1 MSEFI
6 EARLLDEV
14 ANGFQGGPT
23 WYTETVD
30 MKSGVIRRL
39 AVRSRPR
46 YRFSAPYQ
54 NISPTKT
61 ALVISAFNACQGAAR
76 GFRFKDWA
84 DYSVTAESIG
94 NTPGA
99 NSNPVQLYKSY
110 TFGGTTVSRPI
121 KKPVSG
127 SVTVYS
133 NGVSKAGT
141 LDATTGLFTPTTAWT
156 AAQALTW
163 TGQFDVPVRFSSDE
177 LIFDFNTLNALS
189 ANIDLEEVFF

>member
-1 MSEFI
+1 MPDFI
-6 EARLLDEV
+6 ETRLLDEV
-14 ANGFQGGPT
+14 ANGFGGGPT
-23 WYTETVD
+23 WYTQQVEL
-30 MKSGVIRRL
+30 KSGIVRRT
-39 AVRSRPR
+39 AIRSRPR

-61 ALVISAFNACQGAAR
+61 ALIIAAFNACQGSAV

-84 DYSVTAESIG
+84 DYSVTAHAIG

-99 NSNPVQLYKSY
+99 NMTPVQLYKSY
-110 TFGGTTVSRPI
+110 TFGSTTVTRPI
-121 KKPVSG
+121 KKPVSA
-127 SVTVYS
+127 TVYS

-141 LDATTGLFTPTTAWT
+141 LDTTTGIFTPTTNWT

-163 TGQFDVPVRFSSDE
+163 TGEFDVPVRFSSDD

-189 ANIDLEEVFF
+189 ANIDLEEVF

>member
-1 MSEFI
+1 MAEFI

-23 WYTETVD
+23 WYTEQVD
-30 MKSGVIRRL
+30 MRSGVIRRQ

-46 YRFSAPYQ
+46 YRFIAPYQ
-54 NISPTKT
+54 NISPAKT
-61 ALVISAFNACQGAAR
+61 ALVIAAFNACQGAAR

-84 DYSVTAESIG
+84 DYSATAEAIG

-110 TFGGTTVSRPI
+110 TFGGTTVTRPI

-133 NGVSKAGT
+133 NGAAKAGT
-141 LDATTGLFTPTTAWT
+141 LDATTGLFTPATAWT
-156 AAQALTW
+156 SGQALTW
-163 TGQFDVPVRFSSDE
+163 TGEFDVPVRFSSDD

-189 ANIDLEEVFF
+189 ANVDLEEVFF

>member
-1 MSEFI
+1 MPDFI
-6 EARLLDEV
+6 ETRLLDEV
-14 ANGFQGGPT
+14 ANGFAGGPT
-23 WYTETVD
+23 WYTQQVEL
-30 MKSGVIRRL
+30 KSGIVRRT
-39 AVRSRPR
+39 AIRSRPR

-61 ALVISAFNACQGAAR
+61 ALIIAAFNACQGSAV

-94 NTPGA
+94 TTPGA
-99 NSNPVQLYKSY
+99 NLTPVQLYKSY
-110 TFGGTTVSRPI
+110 TFGSTTVTRPI

-141 LDATTGLFTPTTAWT
+141 LDTTTGLFTPTTNWT

-163 TGQFDVPVRFSSDE
+163 TGEFDVPVRFSSDD

-189 ANIDLEEVFF
+189 ANIDLEEVF